1 MYIYCEDFHVHVFL
15 FIPWF
20 FTTRV
25 LQHQGVVFLVCVCV
39 SACDT
44 AYMMPQWVPPRM
56 PVPAQHGMEA
66 QQRQPQPIPGVYAR
80 VCTSCITKTPFH
92 NLSLFPFIFSYASVL
107 YTLIFSMYIQSYI
120 YMYVPTHKSRCTLCT
135 CGCTIIG
142 TSQPFYQQ
150 SNYILEGTTNKFPL
164 GVAATPPIHLQTPQ
178 QKSKLPLPRL
188 APPLK
193 SISLRNSPRTMQWT
207 HGKTLMIVYPPNLP
221 LSPIHLHSCW
231 PPFQGGPW
239 IRN

>member
-1 MYIYCEDFHVHVFL
+1 M
-15 FIPWF
+15 
-20 FTTRV
+20 
-25 LQHQGVVFLVCVCV
+25 CV

-56 PVPAQHGMEA
+56 PVPAQHGMET

-92 NLSLFPFIFSYASVL
+92 NLSLYFHMLVC
-107 YTLIFSMYIQSYI
+107 YTHLSMYMYI
-120 YMYVPTHKSRCTLCT
+120 CAYTQVEMRIVYMWVHYNWNITN
-135 CGCTIIG
+135 
-142 TSQPFYQQ
+142 FYQQ

-193 SISLRNSPRTMQWT
+193 SISLRNSPRTMRWT
-207 HGKTLMIVYPPNLP
+207 HGKTLMIAYPPNLP
-221 LSPIHLHSCW
+221 LSPIRLHSCW
-231 PPFQGGPW
+231 PPFQEGPW